1 MELDFSSNCLTDASS
16 SISEASR
23 LFGVPIGRKYIQRLA
38 ILRAVEKFSQLYGFQ
53 ALRLHPLKGSR
64 TGQYAITLTG
74 NYRLIVE
81 KIREDK
87 VNILDVEDY
96 HGD

>member
-1 MELDFSSNCLTDASS
+1 MELDYSSNRLKDAS
-16 SISEASR
+16 INLSEASR
-23 LFGVPIGRKYIQRLA
+23 LFGVSIGRKYIQRLA

-53 ALRLHPLKGSR
+53 ALRFHPLKGNR
-64 TGQYAITLTG
+64 TGQYAITLSA

-87 VNILDVEDY
+87 VNILDMEDY